1 MSFIVNLNALKM
13 QSDIS
18 ADDNGS
24 YMNGYSRPT
33 SVTFNGDSYIIS
45 KYNGTSNSCK
55 TFHRKIIRL
64 RKDGGEN
71 YFQYCLL
78 QYNFDGE
85 ERSFTVAS
93 HGNAKKAGS
102 YKQTQSS
109 VRNMVKTTGKSNKPS
124 ETTRKVN
131 KELGGTLKA
140 TSSGSLPR
148 NNCQVRNL
156 NRANKG
162 ETSKKDTLA
171 MMMEECKKTMKS
183 SRYFI
188 RRVEGAPEPMCIIGS
203 EAAFQDLDRYC
214 CKMPQGLN
222 LVLIVDPT
230 FNFGDFFFTPIT
242 YQNLA
247 VLRKSTNKPKIDMGP
262 ALIHYRKMFSS
273 YHYFSSS
280 LVGIHPE
287 LSELK
292 CFGTDGEATL
302 QSAFS
307 KTFPFSDQLRC
318 FIHSKRNV
326 EEKLKELA
334 LPMTSKQTIIHDIF
348 GKVEGTHKIEGL
360 ADAPDAN
367 MFDIYVESIK
377 NKWDDIELPHVP
389 KNLSP
394 KFHEWFTKNVVPYM
408 RSHMLTNIRQ
418 RNGISED
425 FSTNQSES
433 LNAKI
438 R

>member
-1 MSFIVNLNALKM
+1 M
-13 QSDIS
+13 
-18 ADDNGS
+18 
-24 YMNGYSRPT
+24 
-33 SVTFNGDSYIIS
+33 
-45 KYNGTSNSCK
+45 
-55 TFHRKIIRL
+55 
-64 RKDGGEN
+64 
-71 YFQYCLL
+71 
-78 QYNFDGE
+78 
-85 ERSFTVAS
+85 
-93 HGNAKKAGS
+93 
-102 YKQTQSS
+102 
-109 VRNMVKTTGKSNKPS
+109 
-124 ETTRKVN
+124 RKVN

-222 LVLIVDPT
+222 SVLTVDPT

-360 ADAPDAN
+360 AHAPDAN

-389 KNLSP
+389 KNQSP

-438 R
+438 AGKQRDSYYNLPDDERITVEKAFYESTVSDQDETPDEGIPGIDCTYSKNIIAKAERIIAAGGVVPFAESGTYHVINTDSSRPHYVKRKKDGSFTCDDRTYAPVVWDSTEAVFVPIHTQSQRYQAN